1 MENYQENSILEFDVT
16 FDITELL
23 KKKGN
28 PKTRLAKRTRD
39 IPKSQVAD
47 FSFVKDFNIA
57 RAPRSSRAKNSCFF
71 THISNVG
78 AMKEWGRGFLGA
90 SRLAK
95 VTSLLHVVNSVRSPL
110 TSLGLAVSE
119 K

>member
-1 MENYQENSILEFDVT
+1 MENYQENSILEFNVT

-47 FSFVKDFNIA
+47 FSFVKNIIIE
-57 RAPRSSRAKNSCFF
+57 K
-71 THISNVG
+71 
-78 AMKEWGRGFLGA
+78 
-90 SRLAK
+90 
-95 VTSLLHVVNSVRSPL
+95 L
-110 TSLGLAVSE
+110 TMPQLNWWEE